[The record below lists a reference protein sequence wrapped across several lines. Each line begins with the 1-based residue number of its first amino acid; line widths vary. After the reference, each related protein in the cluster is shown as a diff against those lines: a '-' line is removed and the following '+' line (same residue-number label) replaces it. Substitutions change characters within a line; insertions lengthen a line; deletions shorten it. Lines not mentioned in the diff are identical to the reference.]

1 MADTGRLVTL
11 AAVAVLA
18 CVVTHLCW
26 GYAHARSPS
35 PSMEGAHHLST
46 RERGR
51 GIDELRREAEARRAK
66 LKERQAAVAAY
77 KATGVLPIDKELLES
92 VPGLAPRLK
101 ACEWIVYE
109 GDLFRGRCDL
119 AAIEGAD
126 CASACDDTEDGK
138 CKAWTRV
145 DTSCFLKSCSD
156 IGPADFAAR
165 GAISGVRANETRC
178 AALRGWTRYVEPEWM
193 RRWRDVYGSPTFA
206 THKRKPTDATT
217 FAPLVTVRGERHSGT
232 NWVRAMVDKNCG
244 VGHRLAPSL
253 DSDGV
258 YGWKHGFVPD
268 NWSPDTL
275 DAMVVLVRSAA
286 SWVPKMKRSAY
297 NQDLDRRGKTARS
310 LADYMRIA
318 FVDNYGQRQ
327 FASVVD
333 LRTAKYVNYRET
345 ARRCPKNVFAVRY
358 EDLVTHGAAFLFEAL
373 GTHLP
378 ACSAH
383 PFVPIDTYT
392 KFGASS
398 STQHVEHVP
407 NWSQQDWDALVQK
420 LDVALETQLG
430 YDYSANPGDVETRRP
445 PPQEDSW
452 LTLIP

>member
-1 MADTGRLVTL
+1 MPDTRRLVTL
-11 AAVAVLA
+11 AAVLVVA

-26 GYAHARSPS
+26 GYAHSSSPS
-35 PSMEGAHHLST
+35 PSMEGTHHLST
-46 RERGR
+46 RERGA
-51 GIDELRREAEARRAK
+51 DLRREADLRRAK
-66 LKERQAAVAAY
+66 LKERQAAVAYY

-101 ACEWIVYE
+101 ACQWILYE
-109 GDLFRGRCDL
+109 GVDLFRGRCDL
-119 AAIEGAD
+119 AAVEGAD

-156 IGPADFAAR
+156 AGQEVLVR
-165 GAISGVRANETRC
+165 NAISGVRANETRC
-178 AALRGWTRYVEPEWM
+178 AALRGWTRYVEPDWM
-193 RRWRDVYGSPTFA
+193 RRWRDVYGSPNFE
-206 THKRKPTDATT
+206 THRRKPTDAAT
-217 FAPLVTVRGERHSGT
+217 FGPLVTVRGERHSGT
-232 NWVRAMVDKNCG
+232 NWVRAMVDKNCAL
-244 VGHRLAPSL
+244 GHRLGPTL
-253 DSDGV
+253 DSDGM

-275 DAMVVLVRSAA
+275 DAMIVLVRSAA

-297 NQDLDRRGKTARS
+297 NQDLDRRGKAAKS
-310 LADYMRIA
+310 LTDYMRIA
-318 FVDNYGQRQ
+318 FKDNYSQRS
-327 FASVVD
+327 FSSVVD

-345 ARRCPKNVFAVRY
+345 VQRCPKNVFAVRY

-378 ACSAH
+378 ACSAK
-383 PFVPIDTYT
+383 PFVPVETYT

-407 NWSQQDWDALVQK
+407 NWSPQDWDTLFHK

-430 YDYSANPGDVETRRP
+430 YDYAHDRPGDFETKKP
-445 PPQEDSW
+445 PHHDDSW